1 MMVNI
6 ADDVAKLPRSGIR
19 ELMGMAL
26 AIPDAIH
33 MEIGEPHFPTPSF
46 ILEGL
51 KEFYFKGDIKYTP
64 TVGIHSLRDKI
75 AKKLL
80 KEKNWKVE
88 ADDVV
93 ILPGSLFGT
102 VVAFRTILDPGDE
115 ALIPDPGFTN
125 HFSQVELS
133 GGRIKRY
140 FLLPENNYL
149 PDFESIRKSITPRT
163 KMILVNTPSNPLGVV
178 FPEKVMQ
185 SISDLA
191 EEYNLVVVS
200 DEAYEK
206 YIYQGE
212 HFGMYRYVRPE
223 RLISI
228 FSFSKTYALTGWRV
242 GYMVVPKDLLIHLM
256 KVSEYMIACTSHLSQ
271 KAAEI
276 ALDMPEEE
284 IKKMVDSY
292 RQNCDLCCSGLEKAG
307 FKVYR
312 PGGGYY
318 VWVDIREFGMKSLE
332 FCKKLLQK
340 SHVAVAPGDTFGQS
354 SDGFIR
360 ISICRKKEE
369 IEEGIKRIIAARSE
383 L

>member
-1 MMVNI
+1 MVYV

-26 AIPDAIH
+26 AFPDAVH
-33 MEIGEPHFPTPSF
+33 LEIGEPHFPTPNF
-46 ILEGL
+46 VLERL
-51 KEFYFKGDIKYTP
+51 KDFYAKGDIKYTP
-64 TVGIHSLRDKI
+64 TVGIYSLRDKI

-80 KEKNWKVE
+80 KEKNWE
-88 ADDVV
+88 IDADDVI

-102 VVAFRTILDPGDE
+102 FVAFRTILEPGDE

-125 HFSQVELS
+125 HFSQVVLS
-133 GGRIKRY
+133 GGQIKRY

-149 PDFESIRKSITPRT
+149 PDFESIRKSITPKT
-163 KMILVNTPSNPLGVV
+163 KIILVNTPSNPMGVV
-178 FPEKVMQ
+178 FPEEVMK
-185 SISDLA
+185 SMADLA
-191 EEYNLVVVS
+191 EEYNLVVIS

-212 HFGMYRYVRPE
+212 HFGMYRYVQPE

-228 FSFSKTYALTGWRV
+228 FSFSKTYALTGWRI
-242 GYMVVPKDLLIHLM
+242 GYMVVPKDLLINLT
-256 KVSEYMIACTSHLSQ
+256 KVSEYMIACASHLSQ

-284 IKKMVDSY
+284 IQMMVESY
-292 RQNCDLCCSGLEKAG
+292 HQNCELCCSGLEKAG

-318 VWVDIREFGMKSLE
+318 VWVDIREFGMKSLD
-332 FCKKLLQK
+332 FCKQLLKK
-340 SHVAVAPGDTFGQS
+340 SHVAVTPGDTFGQS
-354 SDGFIR
+354 ADGFIR
-360 ISICRKKEE
+360 ISICRKREE
-369 IEEGIKRIIAARSE
+369 IEEGVKRIIAFRSE

>member
-1 MMVNI
+1 MVYV

-19 ELMGMAL
+19 DLMGMAL
-26 AIPDAIH
+26 AFPDAVH
-33 MEIGEPHFPTPSF
+33 LEIGEPHFPTSNF
-46 ILEGL
+46 VLERL
-51 KEFYFKGDIKYTP
+51 KDFYSKGDIKYTP
-64 TVGIHSLRDKI
+64 TVGIYSLRDKI

-80 KEKNWKVE
+80 KEKNWKID
-88 ADDVV
+88 ADDVI

-102 VVAFRTILDPGDE
+102 VVAFRTILEPGDE

-125 HFSQVELS
+125 HFSQVVLS
-133 GGRIKRY
+133 GGQIKRY

-149 PDFESIRKSITPRT
+149 PDFESIRKSITPKT
-163 KMILVNTPSNPLGVV
+163 KIILVNTPSNPMGVV
-178 FPEKVMQ
+178 FPEEVMK
-185 SISDLA
+185 SMADLA
-191 EEYNLVVVS
+191 EEYNLVVIS

-212 HFGMYRYVRPE
+212 HFGMYRYVQPE

-228 FSFSKTYALTGWRV
+228 FSFSKTYALTGWRI
-242 GYMVVPKDLLIHLM
+242 GYMVVPKDLLINLT
-256 KVSEYMIACTSHLSQ
+256 KVSEYMIACASHLSQ

-284 IKKMVDSY
+284 IQMMVESY
-292 RQNCDLCCSGLEKAG
+292 HQNCELCCSELEKAG

-318 VWVDIREFGMKSLE
+318 VWVDIREFGMKSLD
-332 FCKKLLQK
+332 FCKQLLKK

-354 SDGFIR
+354 ADGFIR
-360 ISICRKKEE
+360 ISICRKREE
-369 IEEGIKRIIAARSE
+369 IEEGVKRIIAFRSD

>member
-1 MMVNI
+1 MVYV

-19 ELMGMAL
+19 DLMGMAL
-26 AIPDAIH
+26 AFPDAVH
-33 MEIGEPHFPTPSF
+33 LEIGEPHFPTSNF
-46 ILEGL
+46 VLERL
-51 KEFYFKGDIKYTP
+51 KDFYSKGDIKYTP
-64 TVGIHSLRDKI
+64 TVGIYSLRDKI

-80 KEKNWKVE
+80 KEKNWKID
-88 ADDVV
+88 ADDVI

-102 VVAFRTILDPGDE
+102 VVAFRTILEPGDE

-125 HFSQVELS
+125 HFSQVVLS
-133 GGRIKRY
+133 GGQIKRY

-149 PDFESIRKSITPRT
+149 PDFESIRKSITPKT
-163 KMILVNTPSNPLGVV
+163 KIILVNTPSNPMGVV
-178 FPEKVMQ
+178 FPEEVMK
-185 SISDLA
+185 SMADLA
-191 EEYNLVVVS
+191 EEYNLVVIS

-212 HFGMYRYVRPE
+212 HFGMYRYVPPE

-228 FSFSKTYALTGWRV
+228 FSFSKTYALTGWRI
-242 GYMVVPKDLLIHLM
+242 GYMVVPKDLLINLT
-256 KVSEYMIACTSHLSQ
+256 KVSEYMIACASHLSQ

-284 IKKMVDSY
+284 IQMMVESY
-292 RQNCDLCCSGLEKAG
+292 HQNCELCCSELEKAG

-318 VWVDIREFGMKSLE
+318 VWVDIREFGMKSLD
-332 FCKKLLQK
+332 FCKQLLKK

-354 SDGFIR
+354 ADGFIR
-360 ISICRKKEE
+360 ISICRKREE
-369 IEEGIKRIIAARSE
+369 IEEGVKRIIAFRSD

>member
-1 MMVNI
+1 MVYV

-26 AIPDAIH
+26 TFPDAVH
-33 MEIGEPHFPTPSF
+33 LEIGEPHFPTPNF
-46 ILEGL
+46 VLERL
-51 KEFYFKGDIKYTP
+51 KDFYSKGDIKYTP
-64 TVGIHSLRDKI
+64 TVGIYSLRDKI

-80 KEKNWKVE
+80 KEKNWE
-88 ADDVV
+88 IDADDVI

-102 VVAFRTILDPGDE
+102 VVAFRTILEPGDE

-125 HFSQVELS
+125 HFSQVVLS
-133 GGRIKRY
+133 GGQIKRY

-149 PDFESIRKSITPRT
+149 PDFESIRKSITPKT
-163 KMILVNTPSNPLGVV
+163 KIILVNTPSNPMGVV
-178 FPEKVMQ
+178 FPEEVMK
-185 SISDLA
+185 SMADLA
-191 EEYNLVVVS
+191 EEYNLVVIS

-212 HFGMYRYVRPE
+212 HFGMYRYVQPE

-228 FSFSKTYALTGWRV
+228 FSFSKTYALTGWRI
-242 GYMVVPKDLLIHLM
+242 GYMVVPKDLLINLT
-256 KVSEYMIACTSHLSQ
+256 KVSEYMIACASHLSQ

-284 IKKMVDSY
+284 IQMMVESY
-292 RQNCDLCCSGLEKAG
+292 HQNCELCCSGLEKAG

-318 VWVDIREFGMKSLE
+318 VWVDIREFGMKSLD
-332 FCKKLLQK
+332 FCKQLLKK

-354 SDGFIR
+354 ADGFIR
-360 ISICRKKEE
+360 ISICRKREE
-369 IEEGIKRIIAARSE
+369 IEEGVKRIIAFRSE